1 MTTYAFFR
9 SISALCKTLDD
20 ATRFTGVSIQIL
32 VVYTGY
38 LIREYTVLCDSIISL
53 MRLSSRSNEAVVR
66 LVAVLELGTIRI

>member
-38 LIREYTVLCDSIISL
+38 LIRKFGIRCHRHTMSSAYFTDSSQPL
-53 MRLSSRSNEAVVR
+53 LK
-66 LVAVLELGTIRI
+66 

>member
-20 ATRFTGVSIQIL
+20 ATRFTGLSIQIL

-38 LIREYTVLCDSIISL
+38 LIRELILPRTVTPNL
-53 MRLSSRSNEAVVR
+53 
-66 LVAVLELGTIRI
+66 T